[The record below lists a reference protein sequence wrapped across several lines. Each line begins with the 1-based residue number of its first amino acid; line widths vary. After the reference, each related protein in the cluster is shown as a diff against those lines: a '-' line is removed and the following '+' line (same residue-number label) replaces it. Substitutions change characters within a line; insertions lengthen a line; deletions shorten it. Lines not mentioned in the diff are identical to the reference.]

1 MFLDID
7 LGNTRLKWRIQNADG
22 GIVGRGHGTHKTLA
36 EIAPAIAEC
45 VAPNQIKRLRVANV
59 AGAAVAEDIAAW
71 ADASFGMVAE
81 FAAARGECAGVTCG
95 YGQPASL
102 GTDRWLALLAAWHR
116 WREPCVVVDAGS
128 ALTVDLLAG
137 NGVHLG
143 GYIVPGLGLMHEAL
157 ARGTGAVKI
166 AHQPPVSTDPGR
178 STQEAVN
185 QGCAAMALA
194 LVEHAVA
201 GLVSHA
207 GGASVSV
214 VLTGGDADSLAP
226 FIKAPLK
233 LEPEL
238 VLDGLAVALP

>member
-1 MFLDID
+1 MILDVD
-7 LGNTRLKWRIQNADG
+7 VGNTRLKWRIQNADG

-36 EIAPAIAEC
+36 KMAPAIAEC
-45 VAPNQIKRLRVANV
+45 VAPNQIKRVRVANV
-59 AGAAVAEDIAAW
+59 AGAAVAADITAW
-71 ADASFGMVAE
+71 AVASFGLVAE
-81 FAAARGECAGVTCG
+81 FAAVRDECAGVTCG
-95 YGQPASL
+95 YRQPESL
-102 GTDRWLALLAAWHR
+102 GIDRWLALLAAWHR
-116 WREPCVVVDAGS
+116 WSESCVVVDAGS
-128 ALTVDLLAG
+128 ALTVDLLAA

-157 ARGTGAVKI
+157 AQGTGAVKI
-166 AHQPPVSTDPGR
+166 AHQPLADTGPGR
-178 STQEAVN
+178 STLEAVN
-185 QGCAAMALA
+185 RGCGAMALA

-201 GLVSHA
+201 GLVPHA